1 MDPYETVGLTSSF
14 NGTTPEWQTYTSAA
28 WSRGKWNATLG
39 WTFIPSTTDESGL
52 PAGPGV
58 DSASDDHVEAYHSF
72 DISGSYSFG
81 SDYRFLS
88 GLTVRVGAQNV
99 LNEGL
104 PMNKGTDTN
113 SNGDIATYGAIGRL
127 IFVEAKYKF

>member
-1 MDPYETVGLTSSF
+1 MRAWITS
-14 NGTTPEWQTYTSAA
+14 
-28 WSRGKWNATLG
+28 
-39 WTFIPSTTDESGL
+39 ESGT

-58 DSASDDHVEAYHSF
+58 DAASDDQVEAYHSF
-72 DISGSYSFG
+72 DVSASYSFG
-81 SDYRFLS
+81 SDYRWLS

-104 PMNKGTDTN
+104 PMNKGTN
-113 SNGDIATYGAIGRL
+113 SNENGDIATYGAIGRL